1 MRYNFRRKATRC
13 CIPGRSAW
21 GAAVFGFYNRV
32 LHVDLHDRTWRYEE
46 LPDEV
51 LACYLGGKG
60 LAAYL
65 LAREAPPGVA
75 PLAPENPLIV
85 AVGPASG
92 SGLAPASRFGLYCK
106 SPLTGIFA
114 ESYAGGHVA
123 PRIKATGCDAIVVHG
138 AARAPT
144 YLEISDQGVIW
155 HDATPFWGLDTY
167 AAEEALERDVAVR
180 GTKAIVIGPA
190 GEKGVAFAVVGND
203 RGRQA
208 GRTGIGAVMGSKR
221 LKGIVFHGQAA
232 CALSDPAGV
241 RAYDRAMRAAGQD
254 SPTAKAYRAVG
265 TPLVVALAN
274 RSGAFPSYYWSAGTV
289 PHWERISGD
298 ALVERFHP
306 RSKACYRCFMA
317 CGKVTT
323 VPEGRH
329 AGLTVEGPEYETIYA
344 FGGLCAVDDLAE
356 IAYLNELCD
365 RVGVDTITAGNLAGL
380 AIEACRRG
388 VLDLGLDYGD
398 VDGIAALIG
407 RIAAREGIGDLL
419 AQGIR
424 PASRALGLEDLAVH
438 VKGMEPAGYEPRAL
452 KGMGLAF
459 AVSDRG
465 ACHLRATVYK
475 AEFAGWV
482 DRTSTAG
489 KAAAVLDFE
498 DRHTIFDTLVLCR
511 FYRDLIGWEDL
522 SRIVRLL
529 TGLDLDQAG
538 LQALSARIAHLIR
551 AYNLRE
557 GMTAADD
564 TLPARLLRE
573 PLPPGGDRLTEA
585 ELQHMLGEYYA
596 LRGW

>member
-1 MRYNFRRKATRC
+1 M
-13 CIPGRSAW
+13 
-21 GAAVFGFYNRV
+21 FGFYNRV
-32 LHVDLHDRTWRYEE
+32 LHVDLSEQSWRREE
-46 LPDEV
+46 IPDEL
-51 LACYLGGKG
+51 LARYLGGKG

-65 LAREAPPGVA
+65 LAREAPAGIE
-75 PLAPENPLIV
+75 PLAPQNPLIV

-123 PRIKATGCDAIVVHG
+123 PQIKATGYDAIVVHG
-138 AARAPT
+138 AAEGPI
-144 YLEISDQGVIW
+144 YLEISDQGVAF
-155 HDATPFWGLDTY
+155 HDAAPFWGLDTY
-167 AAEEALERDVAVR
+167 SAEEALEKSVGRKGA
-180 GTKAIVIGPA
+180 KAIVIGPA

-221 LKGIVFHGQAA
+221 LKGIVFHGQAT
-232 CALSDPAGV
+232 CALSDPAGLQ
-241 RAYDRAMRAAGQD
+241 AYDRAMRQAGQE
-254 SPTAKAYRAVG
+254 SPTAQAYRTVG
-265 TPLVVALAN
+265 TPMVVALAN
-274 RSGAFPSYYWSAGTV
+274 RVGAFPSYYWSAGTV
-289 PHWERISGD
+289 PHWERIGGD

-306 RSKACYRCFMA
+306 RSKACYRCFLA

-323 VPEGRH
+323 IPEGRH
-329 AGLTVEGPEYETIYA
+329 AGLQVEGPEYETIYA

-365 RVGVDTITAGNLAGL
+365 RLGVDTITAGNLAAL

-388 VLDLGLDYGD
+388 MLDLGLQYGD
-398 VDGIAALIG
+398 VDGIAALIV
-407 RIAAREGIGDLL
+407 RIAAREGLGEVLS
-419 AQGIR
+419 QGIR

-438 VKGMEPAGYEPRAL
+438 VKGMEPAGYDPRAL

-475 AEFAGWV
+475 AEFAGWT
-482 DRTSTAG
+482 DRSTAEG
-489 KAAAVLDFE
+489 KAALVLDFE
-498 DRHTIFDTLVLCR
+498 DRHTLFDTLIFCR
-511 FYRDLIGWEDL
+511 FYRDLIGWDEL
-522 SRIVRLL
+522 SKVVRLL
-529 TGLDLDQAG
+529 TGLELDKAG
-538 LQALSARIAHLIR
+538 LQALAARIAHTVR

-557 GMTAADD
+557 GLTPADD
-564 TLPARLLRE
+564 TLPGRLLRE
-573 PLPPGGDRLTEA
+573 PLPPGGDRLTAA
-585 ELQHMLGEYYA
+585 ELQQMLGEYYA

>member
-1 MRYNFRRKATRC
+1 MH
-13 CIPGRSAW
+13 
-21 GAAVFGFYNRV
+21 GFYNRV
-32 LHVDLHDRTWRYEE
+32 LHIDVGNQTWRSEQV
-46 LPDEV
+46 PDEV
-51 LACYLGGKG
+51 LALYLGGKG

-65 LAREAPPGVA
+65 LERNAPAGVA

-123 PRIKATGCDAIVVHG
+123 PKIKATGYDAIVVQG
-138 AARAPT
+138 AAAEPA
-144 YLEISDQGVIW
+144 YLEISDQGVTFR
-155 HDATPFWGLDTY
+155 DAAPFWGLDAY
-167 AAEEALERDVAVR
+167 AAEEALEKDVSVA
-180 GTKAIVIGPA
+180 GAKAIVIGPA
-190 GEKGVAFAVVGND
+190 GEKGVAFAVVAND
-203 RGRQA
+203 HGRQA
-208 GRTGIGAVMGSKR
+208 GRTGTGAVMGSKR
-221 LKGIVFHGQAA
+221 LKGIVFHGQAT
-232 CALSDPAGV
+232 CALHDPEGV
-241 RAYDRAMRAAGQD
+241 RAYDRQMREMGKDNPA
-254 SPTAKAYRAVG
+254 AKAYRTVG
-265 TPLVVALAN
+265 TPMVVALAN
-274 RSGAFPSYYWSAGTV
+274 RAGAFPSYYWSAGTV

-306 RSKACYRCFMA
+306 RSKACYRCFFA

-344 FGGLCAVDDLAE
+344 FGGLCGIDDLAE

-365 RVGVDTITAGNLAGL
+365 RLGVDTITAGNLAGL

-398 VDGIAALIG
+398 VDGIAALIAKM
-407 RIAAREGIGDLL
+407 AAREGVGETFSR
-419 AQGIR
+419 GIR

-459 AVSDRG
+459 AISDRG

-475 AEFAGWV
+475 AEFSGWV
-482 DRTSTAG
+482 DRTTAEG
-489 KAAAVLDFE
+489 KAEVVLDFE
-498 DRHTIFDTLVLCR
+498 DRHTIFDTLVFCR
-511 FYRDLIGWEDL
+511 FYRDMVGWEEL
-522 SRIVRLL
+522 ATVIRLL
-529 TGLDLDQAG
+529 TGLELDKAG
-538 LQALSARIAHLIR
+538 LQALSARIANTVR
-551 AYNLRE
+551 RFNLRE
-557 GMTAADD
+557 GMTPADD
-564 TLPARLLRE
+564 TLPGRLLRE

-585 ELQHMLGEYYA
+585 ELRRMLSEYYA